1 VVITDYLFCEPLIV
15 ERLREQIP
23 DLVEVTNAAGLA
35 AIDTDNP
42 SCPSVYVIYMGDAVS
57 PGPTAT
63 GGIQAQAQS
72 VIQFWA
78 TVLTVYIADG
88 RGIGQ
93 GVNTVAGPWMSKII
107 EALSGWAPDAKLCKP
122 LSRAAMSLPVDYE
135 AGYGYFPL
143 VFQTQLIFPNGA
155 QANGGKSDFYKGAHP
170 RG

>member
-1 VVITDYLFCEPLIV
+1 MITDYLFCEPLIV

-23 DLVEVTNAAGLA
+23 DLVEVTNAGRLA

-42 SCPSVYVIYMGDAVS
+42 FCPSVYVIYMGDVIS

-63 GGIQAQAQS
+63 GGVQAQAQS
-72 VIQFWA
+72 VTQLWA

-93 GVNTVAGPWMSKII
+93 GVNTEAGPLMSKII
-107 EALSGWAPDAKLCKP
+107 EALSGWAPDNKLCKP

-135 AGYGYFPL
+135 GGYGYFPM
-143 VFQTQLIFPNGA
+143 VFQTQLIFPSGA
-155 QANGGKSDFYKGAHP
+155 QSNAGKSNFYKTSHP
-170 RG
+170 QR